1 MTPECIILVSYLFS
15 QVASSC
21 KFIQRYAYYRFIFFT
36 WYLKLHLL
44 FIYLYRRYTF
54 LEIEGKGTQAKCMH
68 MHRSYEGSYAYIC
81 IHKGTR
87 YIHYLFLHFFTLCV
101 SSSLSTSSHRPPDHH
116 HRQII
121 LSHLSLISSK
131 SLSFSSRLDYSY
143 FISSQAFLLFSSSS
157 SSFLILSASSAKI
170 DSGTML

>member
-1 MTPECIILVSYLFS
+1 M
-15 QVASSC
+15 
-21 KFIQRYAYYRFIFFT
+21 
-36 WYLKLHLL
+36 
-44 FIYLYRRYTF
+44 YTF
-54 LEIEGKGTQAKCMH
+54 LEVEGKGTQAKCMH
-68 MHRSYEGSYAYIC
+68 MHRSYEGSYAYIYMHTYKVHTLH
-81 IHKGTR
+81 ITFFT
-87 YIHYLFLHFFTLCV
+87 FLHFACLLRYRPAV
-101 SSSLSTSSHRPPDHH
+101 IDHRTTTTG
-116 HRQII
+116 RSF